1 MTAAA
6 KDLKSRILAAEDR
19 PFEDLD
25 VPEWGVKV
33 RLRGMSGTDRDAWE
47 AKAVALK
54 RGGQDVELSLAD
66 WRSRLVTKCLFD
78 PETDERIFTDGEVS
92 KLGAKAATVIE
103 RLFGLARRLSGLDD
117 DAEEEADAVDGDEG

>member
-1 MTAAA
+1 VTA
-6 KDLKSRILAAEDR
+6 KNLKSRILAAEDR

>member
-1 MTAAA
+1 MTA
-6 KDLKSRILAAEDR
+6 KNLKSRILAAEDR